1 MSGKLPILSGE
12 ELVKILIKQG
22 FKKVGRKGSHVR
34 LKKKCDG
41 KVLITVVPL
50 HKELAR
56 GTLLAILRQTE
67 IEKEEFVKLIR
78 GKK

>member
-41 KVLITVVPL
+41 KVVPL

>member
-12 ELVKILIKQG
+12 ELVKLLVKQG
-22 FKKVGRKGSHVR
+22 FKKVGRKGSHIR
-34 LKKKCDG
+34 LKKKSDD
-41 KVLITVVPL
+41 KTLITVVPM

-67 IEKEEFVKLIR
+67 IEKEEFIKIVKGR
-78 GKK
+78 K